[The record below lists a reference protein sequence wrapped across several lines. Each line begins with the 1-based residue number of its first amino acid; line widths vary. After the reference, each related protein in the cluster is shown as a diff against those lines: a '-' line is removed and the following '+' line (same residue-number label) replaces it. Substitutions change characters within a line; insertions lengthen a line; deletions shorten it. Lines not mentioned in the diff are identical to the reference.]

1 MANPIYQA
9 LPTTIFTVMS
19 GLARELGAINLG
31 QGFPDEPGPRA
42 IREKAAQALL
52 DGDNQYPPMPG
63 LPELRQAVA
72 DSLPPYR
79 QKHVELNVKALE
91 AGFGAAP
98 ENVAPAWASVAA

>member
-1 MANPIYQA
+1 
-9 LPTTIFTVMS
+9 
-19 GLARELGAINLG
+19 
-31 QGFPDEPGPRA
+31 
-42 IREKAAQALL
+42 
-52 DGDNQYPPMPG
+52 
-63 LPELRQAVA
+63 VA